1 MKQSSVISVLI
12 LLLIIGFSCK
22 KPPRQT
28 LTTTDIEQIDSLQH
42 TYRYDICIDS
52 LDIEEYQMK
61 SGDNPAAIFS
71 GLGFSPAMADSISR
85 ALAHILDATKLRAG
99 RHYYTFSTQDST
111 AQIRYIAF
119 AKTQTDYAVI
129 DLTGDTLYAYGF
141 NKPITLKRQ
150 YVEGTI
156 NASLWNVLLSKGV
169 DPQLAI
175 RIADV
180 FAWQIDFYD
189 VKEGDS
195 FRVLYDIA
203 YIDDTTVLEINR
215 IQGAVFTHRG
225 KDFTAIPF
233 TQDSVFEYFDPEG
246 NSLRREFLKAPLDIF
261 RITSRFT
268 NARFHPI
275 LKRYRA
281 HHGVD
286 YAAPVGT
293 PVKSIGAGT
302 VIAKGYQGGGGNFL
316 KIRHNSVY
324 TTTYMHLSKYAPGI
338 QEGSHVQQGEVI
350 GYVGST
356 GLSTGPHLDFR
367 VYKNGEPINPLKM
380 EAPPSHPVKP
390 ELRDSFQIV
399 SQRVLAELDSMSKL
413 APAVE

>member
-1 MKQSSVISVLI
+1 MKKSSVISVLI
-12 LLLIIGFSCK
+12 LLLITGFSCK
-22 KPPRQT
+22 NTPTQT
-28 LTTTDIEQIDSLQH
+28 LPTTDIEQIDSLQH
-42 TYRYDICIDS
+42 IYRYDICIDS

-85 ALAHILDATKLRAG
+85 ASAHILDATKLRAG
-99 RHYYTFSTQDST
+99 RHYYTFRTQDST

-129 DLTGDTLYAYGF
+129 DLTGDTLYAYEF
-141 NKPITLKRQ
+141 NKPITLRRQ

-156 NASLWNVLLSKGV
+156 NASLWNVLQSKGV

-203 YIDDTTVLEINR
+203 YIDDTTVLQINR
-215 IQGAVFTHRG
+215 IQGAVFTHQG

-261 RITSRFT
+261 RITSRFS

-338 QEGSHVQQGEVI
+338 QEGSRVQQGEVI
-350 GYVGST
+350 AYVGST

-380 EAPPSHPVKP
+380 EAPPSYPVKP
-390 ELRDSFQIV
+390 ELRDSFRIV
-399 SQRVLAELDSMSKL
+399 RQRVLAELDSMGK
-413 APAVE
+413 AATAGF